1 MACKRLNILH
11 KSRFQ
16 QGCILGISLIILL
29 KGSSDGTMSI
39 ISPISEKLYRRLYSL
54 YSRMVTS
61 LQHAAGLNP
70 RGYRYNL

>member
-16 QGCILGISLIILL
+16 QGCILG
-29 KGSSDGTMSI
+29 SSDGTMSI
-39 ISPISEKLYRRLYSL
+39 ILPVSEKLYRRLYSL

-70 RGYRYNL
+70 RGYRYFSKLI